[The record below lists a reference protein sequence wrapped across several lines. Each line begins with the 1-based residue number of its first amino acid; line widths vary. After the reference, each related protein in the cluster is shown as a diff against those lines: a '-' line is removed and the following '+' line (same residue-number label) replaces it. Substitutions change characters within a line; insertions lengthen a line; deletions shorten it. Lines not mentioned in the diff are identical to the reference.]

1 MSTSS
6 ISNGGGGFTRQ
17 MSGATST
24 IAGVSGAVPTPNAG
38 DQEKALLGN
47 GTWGEVSGKD
57 RLFLSNTAVAPAIAL
72 NPTALEIT
80 AAMGSALDTVIY
92 YTGTNSS
99 TDTPTFIFHVDNS
112 GVVTL
117 LNTPSTGQ
125 LLTYG
130 RVRASTTLPT
140 ISYSITSPGT
150 AINFNAVTYSSGV
163 TFSGTNGI
171 IPSVSGRYKAE
182 WFIMVGSADVNGD
195 GTFRVVQNG
204 VSLGQVF
211 VNMMEAAGVNQ
222 ISSFIDVDLVAG
234 LPVTLQFNP
243 LVADSI
249 PFDSGSY
256 FQLSQLPTSVVAVV
270 DTVVDFGEVNLTT
283 NFAPT
288 TVFTNV
294 TGMSVTL
301 PSAGTYRLRYNVS
314 AAMTHSSDTV
324 RILYGR
330 LFDSTNSI
338 EVPTSLSTI
347 GGFDNEQNGLT
358 ATNFFTSGFEATYTV
373 AAATTI
379 NLQGYIS
386 AATTGTSEFRAAT
399 STTGGTKLSFE
410 KIAGQLSQTGST
422 VSTVSVNLTGSN
434 FSIPASNTDVI
445 FNTIAEGSIPY
456 STTTG
461 VFSLTAGIKYEL
473 VATLK
478 SRATTAGYVQYEWV
492 DGVTGLPIAGSTN
505 GLDIHAPAI
514 LVEGSSGRAYLLY
527 TPSTNQTV
535 KVRVTGIS
543 GTVILLDA
551 NRCNANIKQLGS
563 TSNTVGTLPAV
574 DQLSAGY
581 FDVGTMR
588 IQRGTHNDGNVDTTT
603 VTLPAPF
610 ANDIYSVVANSKT
623 SAGSLSCENLTATT
637 FDIDRASTTTTTQDY
652 SWIAIGFKP

>member
-6 ISNGGGGFTRQ
+6 VSNGGGGFARQ
-17 MSGATST
+17 MSGASST
-24 IAGVSGAVPTPNAG
+24 TAGVSGAVPTPNAG
-38 DQEKALLGN
+38 DQTKALLGN

-204 VSLGQVF
+204 VSVGQVF

-249 PFDSGSY
+249 PFDAGSY

-270 DTVVDFGEVNLTT
+270 DTVAEYGESILSA

-288 TVFTNV
+288 TSFTTL
-294 TGMSVTL
+294 TGVSVTL
-301 PSAGTYRLRYNVS
+301 PTAGTYRLRYDATVAS
-314 AAMTHSSDTV
+314 THATDSV
-324 RILYGR
+324 RIIYAR

-338 EVPTSLSTI
+338 EVPSSLGTV
-347 GGFDNEQNGLT
+347 GGFDNEQT
-358 ATNFFTSGFEATYTV
+358 AFTVNNFFTSGFETIYTV
-373 AAATTI
+373 TQATTVV
-379 NLQGYIS
+379 LQGYIS
-386 AATTGTSEFRAAT
+386 AATSGTTEFRAVT
-399 STTGGTKLSFE
+399 STTGGTKLSFQ
-410 KIAGQLSQTGST
+410 KIAGQLPSTGQSVDYIQAKLTSVASIGNVAQDLAFGTT
-422 VSTVSVNLTGSN
+422 VEGNIPNAAGLLTLTVGKRYEITANIYGFN
-434 FSIPASNTDVI
+434 FSTAAV
-445 FNTIAEGSIPY
+445 
-456 STTTG
+456 
-461 VFSLTAGIKYEL
+461 AGIVRLVDSTNTTVTNSPNVILKPMSDISL
-473 VATLK
+473 NGSVATLNF
-478 SRATTAGYVQYEWV
+478 
-492 DGVTGLPIAGSTN
+492 IF
-505 GLDIHAPAI
+505 
-514 LVEGSSGRAYLLY
+514 
-527 TPSTNQTV
+527 TPSATGVYKLRADASGVGNSYQIGASESSLTV
-535 KVRVTGIS
+535 
-543 GTVILLDA
+543 
-551 NRCNANIKQLGS
+551 KQLGS

-574 DQLSAGY
+574 DQTAAGY
-581 FDVGTMR
+581 FDIGNMR
-588 IQRGTHNDGNVDTTT
+588 IQRGSHNDGNVDTTT

-623 SAGSLSCENLTATT
+623 SAGSLSCESLTTTT

>member
-1 MSTSS
+1 
-6 ISNGGGGFTRQ
+6 
-17 MSGATST
+17 
-24 IAGVSGAVPTPNAG
+24 
-38 DQEKALLGN
+38 
-47 GTWGEVSGKD
+47 
-57 RLFLSNTAVAPAIAL
+57 
-72 NPTALEIT
+72 
-80 AAMGSALDTVIY
+80 
-92 YTGTNSS
+92 
-99 TDTPTFIFHVDNS
+99 
-112 GVVTL
+112 
-117 LNTPSTGQ
+117 
-125 LLTYG
+125 
-130 RVRASTTLPT
+130 
-140 ISYSITSPGT
+140 
-150 AINFNAVTYSSGV
+150 
-163 TFSGTNGI
+163 
-171 IPSVSGRYKAE
+171 
-182 WFIMVGSADVNGD
+182 
-195 GTFRVVQNG
+195 
-204 VSLGQVF
+204 
-211 VNMMEAAGVNQ
+211 
-222 ISSFIDVDLVAG
+222 
-234 LPVTLQFNP
+234 
-243 LVADSI
+243 
-249 PFDSGSY
+249 
-256 FQLSQLPTSVVAVV
+256 
-270 DTVVDFGEVNLTT
+270 
-283 NFAPT
+283 
-288 TVFTNV
+288 
-294 TGMSVTL
+294 L
-301 PSAGTYRLRYNVS
+301 PSAGTYRLKYNVS
-314 AAMTHSSDTV
+314 AAVTHSSDTV

-373 AAATTI
+373 GAATTI

-434 FSIPASNTDVI
+434 FSIPAVNTDVI
-445 FNTIAEGSIPY
+445 FNTVAEGSIPY

-461 VFSLTAGIKYEL
+461 IFSLTAGTKYEL

-505 GLDIHAPAI
+505 GLDIHAPAT

-574 DQLSAGY
+574 DQTAAGY
-581 FDVGTMR
+581 FDIGNMR
-588 IQRGTHNDGNVDTTT
+588 IQWGAHNDANVDTTT

-610 ANDIYSVVANSKT
+610 ANATYSVVATSNT
-623 SAGSLSCENLTATT
+623 SAGSLDTESRTTTT